1 MRDKIGLFWCHN
13 ALKSMVIFLN
23 VATAPEPLNITPDP
37 RTQRFANR
45 IAMCIM
51 ALPQTHQPKG
61 LIPMERR
68 LHTRHRARTTVYVVM
83 SGRKSRICKAKNLSA
98 NGVFVE
104 TENLGLR
111 KGQQV
116 QLAFAIN
123 LGLVTKIHRRTAIVA
138 HVTRGGTGLMMEQFA
153 GR

>member
-1 MRDKIGLFWCHN
+1 MVQALLGLQ
-13 ALKSMVIFLN
+13 AIFVRIL
-23 VATAPEPLNITPDP
+23 TAFK
-37 RTQRFANR
+37 QRQ
-45 IAMCIM
+45 M
-51 ALPQTHQPKG
+51 H
-61 LIPMERR
+61 
-68 LHTRHRARTTVYVVM
+68 
-83 SGRKSRICKAKNLSA
+83 
-98 NGVFVE
+98 
-104 TENLGLR
+104 LGLR

>member
-1 MRDKIGLFWCHN
+1 VHNGGLATNDHIEGNRDGASLAH
-13 ALKSMVIFLN
+13 
-23 VATAPEPLNITPDP
+23 PPP
-37 RTQRFANR
+37 
-45 IAMCIM
+45 
-51 ALPQTHQPKG
+51 G
-61 LIPMERR
+61 
-68 LHTRHRARTTVYVVM
+68 ARTTVLRRHV
-83 SGRKSRICKAKNLSA
+83 GTKKSRICKAKEFERERRIRR
-98 NGVFVE
+98 NGKI
-104 TENLGLR
+104 LDLR

>member
-1 MRDKIGLFWCHN
+1 MSAI
-13 ALKSMVIFLN
+13 
-23 VATAPEPLNITPDP
+23 E
-37 RTQRFANR
+37 RFAYWD
-45 IAMCIM
+45 AMCIM
-51 ALPQTHQPKG
+51 DARPAGSIEKG
-61 LIPMERR
+61 YRLERR

>member
-1 MRDKIGLFWCHN
+1 
-13 ALKSMVIFLN
+13 
-23 VATAPEPLNITPDP
+23 
-37 RTQRFANR
+37 
-45 IAMCIM
+45 
-51 ALPQTHQPKG
+51 
-61 LIPMERR
+61 MERR
-68 LHTRHRARTTVYVVM
+68 LHTRHRARTKVYVVM
-83 SGRKSRICKAKNLSA
+83 SGRKGRICKAKNLSA

-116 QLAFAIN
+116 QLAFAID
-123 LGLVTKIHRRTAIVA
+123 LGLVTKIHRRTATVA

>member
-1 MRDKIGLFWCHN
+1 
-13 ALKSMVIFLN
+13 
-23 VATAPEPLNITPDP
+23 
-37 RTQRFANR
+37 
-45 IAMCIM
+45 
-51 ALPQTHQPKG
+51 
-61 LIPMERR
+61 MERR

-111 KGQQV
+111 K
-116 QLAFAIN
+116 IN

>member
-1 MRDKIGLFWCHN
+1 MILHN
-13 ALKSMVIFLN
+13 FVIAYISKLN
-23 VATAPEPLNITPDP
+23 
-37 RTQRFANR
+37 FF
-45 IAMCIM
+45 
-51 ALPQTHQPKG
+51 QTYRYRLCDVHNGTSHFDSNKG
-61 LIPMERR
+61 TVRMERR

>member
-1 MRDKIGLFWCHN
+1 VHN
-13 ALKSMVIFLN
+13 GYFITRSAKGPSDGASSAYTSSRTHHRLCRPVG
-23 VATAPEPLNITPDP
+23 AQEPDL
-37 RTQRFANR
+37 Q
-45 IAMCIM
+45 
-51 ALPQTHQPKG
+51 G
-61 LIPMERR
+61 
-68 LHTRHRARTTVYVVM
+68 
-83 SGRKSRICKAKNLSA
+83 
-98 NGVFVE
+98 VE

-123 LGLVTKIHRRTAIVA
+123 LGLITKIHRRTAIVA

>member
-1 MRDKIGLFWCHN
+1 MQEALREAPFDVHN
-13 ALKSMVIFLN
+13 GRSFS
-23 VATAPEPLNITPDP
+23 PHQQP
-37 RTQRFANR
+37 RTDS
-45 IAMCIM
+45 
-51 ALPQTHQPKG
+51 
-61 LIPMERR
+61 MERR
-68 LHTRHRARTTVYVVM
+68 LHTRHRARTTVYVIM
-83 SGRKSRICKAKNLSA
+83 AGRKSRICKAKNLSA

-123 LGLVTKIHRRTAIVA
+123 LGLITKIHRRTAIVA

>member
-1 MRDKIGLFWCHN
+1 MTFFAF
-13 ALKSMVIFLN
+13 ALTN
-23 VATAPEPLNITPDP
+23 VRSKKARSL
-37 RTQRFANR
+37 
-45 IAMCIM
+45 
-51 ALPQTHQPKG
+51 G
-61 LIPMERR
+61 LIFAIAFAVMTVVTLAVVSSGLEQSASAIITVGKADFTVAQKGASD
-68 LHTRHRARTTVYVVM
+68 LLTSTIDQGQLTTIAQTPGV
-83 SGRKSRICKAKNLSA
+83 KSAV
-98 NGVFVE
+98 GVLVE

>member
-1 MRDKIGLFWCHN
+1 MLF
-13 ALKSMVIFLN
+13 AL
-23 VATAPEPLNITPDP
+23 PGP
-37 RTQRFANR
+37 
-45 IAMCIM
+45 MCIM
-51 ALPQTHQPKG
+51 VTIPQSPAEG
-61 LIPMERR
+61 NLMERR

>member
-1 MRDKIGLFWCHN
+1 LPWTYSYRILLIEQWRN
-13 ALKSMVIFLN
+13 
-23 VATAPEPLNITPDP
+23 E
-37 RTQRFANR
+37 RFANDER
-45 IAMCIM
+45 VCIM
-51 ALPQTHQPKG
+51 ATSSHDQQKAPR
-61 LIPMERR
+61 MERR
-68 LHTRHRARTTVYVVM
+68 LHTRHRARTTVYVVL

-123 LGLVTKIHRRTAIVA
+123 LGLITKIHRRTAIVA

>member
-1 MRDKIGLFWCHN
+1 
-13 ALKSMVIFLN
+13 
-23 VATAPEPLNITPDP
+23 
-37 RTQRFANR
+37 
-45 IAMCIM
+45 
-51 ALPQTHQPKG
+51 
-61 LIPMERR
+61 MERR

-123 LGLVTKIHRRTAIVA
+123 LGLVTKIHRRACHARRQGTHDGAVRG
-138 HVTRGGTGLMMEQFA
+138 TRNLTHPVNLQESPPPPRHARMPSA
-153 GR
+153 SAAPAR

>member
-1 MRDKIGLFWCHN
+1 M
-13 ALKSMVIFLN
+13 
-23 VATAPEPLNITPDP
+23 
-37 RTQRFANR
+37 
-45 IAMCIM
+45 
-51 ALPQTHQPKG
+51 
-61 LIPMERR
+61 MERR

-83 SGRKSRICKAKNLSA
+83 SGKNLSA

>member
-1 MRDKIGLFWCHN
+1 
-13 ALKSMVIFLN
+13 
-23 VATAPEPLNITPDP
+23 
-37 RTQRFANR
+37 
-45 IAMCIM
+45 M
-51 ALPQTHQPKG
+51 AAIPQTLAAG
-61 LIPMERR
+61 NLMERR

-153 GR
+153 ARRESRFPVNSRVHATPEASPGCHPHSRRAPEQSQES

>member
-1 MRDKIGLFWCHN
+1 MRHRTLREAPFRVHN
-13 ALKSMVIFLN
+13 GSS
-23 VATAPEPLNITPDP
+23 PPLEKLRDL
-37 RTQRFANR
+37 R
-45 IAMCIM
+45 
-51 ALPQTHQPKG
+51 
-61 LIPMERR
+61 MERR
-68 LHTRHRARTTVYVVM
+68 LHTRHRARTTVYVIM

-138 HVTRGGTGLMMEQFA
+138 HVARGGTGLMMEQFA

>member
-1 MRDKIGLFWCHN
+1 
-13 ALKSMVIFLN
+13 
-23 VATAPEPLNITPDP
+23 
-37 RTQRFANR
+37 
-45 IAMCIM
+45 MCIM
-51 ALPQTHQPKG
+51 AVLQPRSYEG
-61 LIPMERR
+61 TERMERR